1 MLMSDVL
8 HNGSVVTE
16 TEEQQSAGVTLKAI
30 IDSTPVR
37 EVVPTAPTQDLIKLA
52 KGSDLKFPDNV
63 KVGGYFVW
71 CGDTKETWYAP
82 NTQVLDDNFLFRG
95 DLTIIEITNL
105 PEAMKEVLKLNEG
118 LYPGEVTRK
127 SCYVLDNPSIE
138 KYEVFYDPAYV
149 MQRYGTCSPKGTCV
163 LRYKDRFARDV
174 DILKLDKKYTT
185 TSAIEANRV
194 VSELLDH
201 KQAIIVS
208 DGALAN
214 NNISSAFV
222 YIDDFGVVKQSESR
236 MPSDASQGVIIAEIR
251 GAYNA
256 LSLCYS
262 RRKTDIT
269 YYYDNTA
276 IVNILSNTKNNSIPE
291 VRKYRELCAK
301 MDAAG
306 YRINFVDV
314 HPKRGDHTA
323 DNKAIL
329 FLHNLCDSACSEML
343 DLFNK
348 NYAGHAA
355 QNKADGRTYNSIKK
369 KGGRN

>member
-16 TEEQQSAGVTLKAI
+16 TEEQLSVGVTLKAI
-30 IDSTPVR
+30 IDSAPVQ
-37 EVVPTAPTQDLIKLA
+37 EVAPAAPTKDLIKLA
-52 KGSDLKFPDNV
+52 KGSDLEFPDNV
-63 KVGGYFVW
+63 RAGGYFIW
-71 CGDTKETWYAP
+71 CEDTKETWYAP
-82 NTQVLDDNFLFRG
+82 DTKVLDDNFLFRG
-95 DLTIIEITNL
+95 DLTIIEVTDVQR
-105 PEAMKEVLKLNEG
+105 AKQEVLNHNEG
-118 LYPGEVTRK
+118 LFPGEVTRK

-149 MQRYGTCSPKGTCV
+149 TQRYGTCSPKGTCV
-163 LRYKDRFARDV
+163 LRYKDRFARDA

-185 TSAIEANRV
+185 TSALEANRV
-194 VSELLDH
+194 VSELLDR

-208 DGALAN
+208 DGAMAN
-214 NNISSAFV
+214 SNISSTFI
-222 YIDDFGVVKQSESR
+222 YIDDSGVVKQSESR
-236 MPSDASQGVIIAEIR
+236 LPSDVTQGVIIAEIR

-262 RRKTDIT
+262 RRKTNIT

-276 IVNILSNTKNNSIPE
+276 IVDILSNTKNNSIPE

-306 YRINFVDV
+306 YSINFVDV

-323 DNKAIL
+323 DNKAVL
-329 FLHNLCDSACSEML
+329 FLHNLCDSSCTDML

-348 NYAGHAA
+348 NYAGHAV
-355 QNKADGRTYNSIKK
+355 QSKADGKTYNSIKR
-369 KGGRN
+369 KGGRG